1 MYLLNKLNFDFA
13 SRYKLYKLSKK
24 MFDQFVST
32 TDINEFY
39 VIGEIL
45 GQ

>member
-13 SRYKLYKLSKK
+13 SRYKLYKLSK